1 MTQLSSWMITC
12 ISNWISKIA
21 ALAFSEVFTSEG
33 TIFSKWMTERS
44 IRISV
49 GLLPGVVSLSLRLL
63 DELLQGRR
71 DREVGDRRDLGQ
83 LGRSL
88 GGRQGAPLLKNFR
101 IVLNLDLKKSLSSQY
116 YFIVRWS
123 YTRGCRY
130 WTAIFL
136 PILFFSAYFAPK
148 QYIWVSIFIAFHFNR
163 TEPPWLASW
172 RSLHCWRK
180 SVQERRRRRD

>member
-1 MTQLSSWMITC
+1 M
-12 ISNWISKIA
+12 A

-88 GGRQGAPLLKNFR
+88 GGRQGAPLLENFR
-101 IVLNLDLKKSLSSQY
+101 IILNLDLKKPLSS
-116 YFIVRWS
+116 
-123 YTRGCRY
+123 
-130 WTAIFL
+130 
-136 PILFFSAYFAPK
+136 
-148 QYIWVSIFIAFHFNR
+148 
-163 TEPPWLASW
+163 
-172 RSLHCWRK
+172 
-180 SVQERRRRRD
+180 